1 MQCPKCGGKVKFIS
15 GGHGNSGAPGLY
27 FYVGVAFLYIAIL
40 LFFFG
45 VFLWPWL
52 FAAFSAMFVGWSLVA
67 RTEGYGNRCVEC
79 DHACPRYPWSL

>member
-1 MQCPKCGGKVKFIS
+1 
-15 GGHGNSGAPGLY
+15 
-27 FYVGVAFLYIAIL
+27 LYIAIL